1 MSLDKK
7 GFLISKP
14 PQIVGTFISLCGPT
28 LLPSS
33 PISTISILKMTVLC
47 EITLPYQVLLYSY
60 NILYQVTQGL
70 LVNLVILVST
80 YVCPS
85 LPSALLPN

>member
-1 MSLDKK
+1 
-7 GFLISKP
+7 
-14 PQIVGTFISLCGPT
+14 
-28 LLPSS
+28 
-33 PISTISILKMTVLC
+33 MTVLC